1 MLRCARSARK
11 GTRMAV
17 RKLLQ
22 SWQYDFTLS
31 GFARQRQGG
40 FLSRAEALLA
50 EKRAREDLL
59 SGARKLLFRE
69 GYAQYMAATRM
80 KDRARDA
87 YEHVWRRIEPELGHL
102 HVEQIDTSALD
113 AFKRSLPAHLGP
125 RSINHHL
132 ILIRAVLRFLWKRS
146 GLKSVPYVPMES
158 VPKKH
163 VDWYTRQERDQL
175 LEGLFRLEPQW
186 YLFYYLTT
194 RLGLRT
200 GEVYA
205 IALRQFRREPPQLVV
220 DQAVQ
225 RGTKTRDARLIS
237 RKNDEAYVLDLT
249 ADVLAA
255 VDWHVGE
262 GYCGPEFLF
271 SKTGV
276 FPRYIDS
283 HVRPLKLVQHKL
295 GLRMLSHHKVGRH
308 SVASQAVTGGES
320 VKAVQA
326 QLGHRSEQSTHQYAH
341 LGSGAQR
348 RLVEALKPSRAPHE
362 GARDID
368 PTTVSRNG
376 GRIDVRAAFADTKSP
391 ETVDLHV
398 NRPSADST
406 HRRLVDADGDPDS
419 PIGSST
425 PT

>member
-1 MLRCARSARK
+1 
-11 GTRMAV
+11 
-17 RKLLQ
+17 
-22 SWQYDFTLS
+22 
-31 GFARQRQGG
+31 
-40 FLSRAEALLA
+40 
-50 EKRAREDLL
+50 
-59 SGARKLLFRE
+59 
-69 GYAQYMAATRM
+69 
-80 KDRARDA
+80 
-87 YEHVWRRIEPELGHL
+87 
-102 HVEQIDTSALD
+102 
-113 AFKRSLPAHLGP
+113 
-125 RSINHHL
+125 
-132 ILIRAVLRFLWKRS
+132 
-146 GLKSVPYVPMES
+146 
-158 VPKKH
+158 
-163 VDWYTRQERDQL
+163 
-175 LEGLFRLEPQW
+175 
-186 YLFYYLTT
+186 
-194 RLGLRT
+194 
-200 GEVYA
+200 
-205 IALRQFRREPPQLVV
+205 
-220 DQAVQ
+220 VQ

-283 HVRPLKLVQHKL
+283 HVRPLKLVQQKL